1 MHEFRIFPFMR
12 YLVPAVV
19 VSILLTVGSLG
30 LLAVKG
36 LNYGMDFTGGTRLE
50 VSFQQAPDLDQ
61 VRTVLRDAGYPNHE
75 VIFYGTDTTVL
86 VRLQDSADASETA
99 SGETALRVVEL
110 LQEHIDADMQLEESG
125 FVSSVVGDELR
136 EQGGLGML
144 VAMGMIMLYIA
155 LRFQFKFS
163 VATVVALFHDTIL
176 VMGFFAL
183 TQLTFDLTVLA
194 AVLAMVGYSLNDT
207 IVVADRIR
215 ENFRVLRGKD
225 VKEIF
230 DWSITQTLARTVITS
245 VTTMLVLLALY
256 YFGGE
261 VVQGFAITLIV
272 GIIFGTSSSI
282 YVMTAVLLLMKLT
295 KEDLMPPVR
304 DKEELDSI
312 P

>member
-1 MHEFRIFPFMR
+1 MHEFKVVPFMR
-12 YLVPAVV
+12 YLIPAVV

-30 LLAVKG
+30 LLAFKG

-61 VRTVLRDAGYPNHE
+61 VRTVLRDAGYTNHE
-75 VIFYGTDTTVL
+75 VIFYGTDTNVL

-125 FVSSVVGDELR
+125 FVSSVGGDELR

-163 VATVVALFHDTIL
+163 VATVVGLFHDAIL
-176 VMGFFAL
+176 VLGFFAL

-225 VKEIF
+225 AKEIF
-230 DWSITQTLARTVITS
+230 DWSISQTLARTVITS
-245 VTTMLVLLALY
+245 VTTILVLLALY

-261 VVQGFAITLIV
+261 VVHGFSVTLIV
-272 GIIFGTSSSI
+272 GIIVGTSSSM
-282 YVMTAVLLLMKLT
+282 YVVTVVLLLMNIS